1 MTTIHELLAEYAE
14 IAPHTRAKGLYFERL
29 AKRYLETEPV
39 YQGLFDEVWMWQD
52 WPDRD
57 GKVDTGIDLV
67 ARERYTGTMWAIQ
80 CKFYDPSH
88 TVQKGEIDSFFEA
101 SAKKPFGKALV
112 VTTTDKWSKHALDAL
127 NDRHVPTQRIG
138 LAHLAESVIDWSSY
152 RFEAP
157 DAARVVERKR
167 LRDHQIEA
175 LQSTIMGFDEHD
187 RGQLIMAC
195 GTGKTFTGLRIAERM
210 AGAGGSVLF
219 LVPSIA
225 LLAQT
230 LREWTQ
236 QAELPLRSFAICS
249 DGKLGRNS
257 EDLRLRDLEIAATTN
272 ADDLLAA
279 LVTPTAPGGLTVFF
293 STYQSLPVVH
303 EAQQAGLGAFDLVLC
318 DEAHRTAGVIHAEAD
333 QVSNF
338 VRIHDADYIRGAK
351 RLYMTATPKLYGEA
365 AKKKAD
371 AEAVEIASMDRPE
384 IFGPEFHR
392 LGFGAAVERNLLT
405 DYKVLVLAVS
415 ESAVNEGFQKQFAA
429 DGSELN
435 INDAAR
441 VAGIYKALAK
451 TAVEGLDDAPSA
463 KTPMRRAVAFAEN
476 IAASRHVAGMLDGN
490 AALSKAL
497 PRKDAD
503 LVMQARHVDGTM
515 DILQRGELLAWLE
528 AESKGNTTRILTN
541 ARCLTEGVDVPSL
554 DAVVFLN
561 PRGSQVDVVQ
571 AVGRVMRKAPGKD
584 YGYIILPVAVPAGM
598 TPEDALDDNER
609 FRVIWEVLQALRA
622 HDERFAATIEAIR
635 LNPKG
640 AKSDQIQVIA
650 MERWL
655 PSQDADA
662 AAAAS
667 GEASTAQAR
676 LDFTPLGSE
685 WDDAIYARIVKKV
698 GDREYWE
705 NWASDVADVAARQR
719 ARIEQLLETKPGMRR
734 EFERF
739 VKGLRANLNESIT
752 AADALDMLAQHI
764 ITEPVLEILFEGYSF
779 AASNPVAG
787 AMQRMLEA
795 LEGTNVDSEL
805 RELDDFYAGVRRSVG
820 QITDAQ
826 GKQRF
831 LKQLYERFFRLAMR
845 KASERLGIVYTPNE
859 IVDFI
864 LRSVDEL
871 SREHFGKGLADE
883 GVHILDP
890 FTGTGTF
897 LAQLILNPELM
908 PDAKLPHKF
917 RHELWANEISLLAY
931 YVAAVNLEQAYR
943 SRMGG
948 NYVAFP
954 GIALTD
960 TFQNTEDGDQ
970 LDAEGVFETNNEVVV
985 RQAAA
990 PISVIIGNPPYSK
1003 GQTSGNDDNQNLSYP
1018 TLDGWIRRDYADR
1031 STAKNKN
1038 NLYDSYIRAIKWAS
1052 NRVGER
1058 GIVAYVTNGG
1068 FIDSNTADGMRKSLL
1083 EEFSDVYVLNLRGN
1097 QRTAGETSK
1106 REGGQ
1111 TFGSGSRATIAIVIF
1126 VKDPAHTDAVGR
1138 LHYWE
1143 VPDYRT
1149 REQKL
1154 AVLKAAGSRAAIEW
1168 ADLAP
1173 NDAGDWTNQ
1182 RTNEFDAFAP
1192 IARDT
1197 VAGVFGAYSNGVKSN
1212 RDAWVISASATDLAG
1227 RVAAMKKFY
1236 NDQVEAARL
1245 AQSAGAAWTRDND
1258 PSSFSWSDKLA
1269 GLLSQGTR
1277 LDESPR
1283 PLAVAMYRPF
1293 NKQMLTTDLDLVD
1306 RPAAIG
1312 RYFPDGSFNT
1322 GVYIVGKG
1330 SAVPFSA
1337 LILDSIPDLHVTGAG
1352 SGGQFFP
1359 RYWYEKR
1366 ETAEGQLDVFGT
1378 DEGDEYIRHDNVT
1391 DEVLADYRIRYSD
1404 PSITKDDIFHFVY
1417 GVLHSPEYR
1426 ERFAA
1431 DLKRTLP
1438 RIPQVGDFRAFA
1450 DAGGELAELHLG
1462 YEEAELYPLGGV
1474 PEGDEHLRVEK
1485 KMSYGGKRG
1494 VDKTTLH
1501 YNEHI
1506 TLTGIPERAHEYKLG
1521 SRSAI
1526 DWVVDRY
1533 YVRVDK
1539 ASGIVNDANAW
1550 GEEHSNPRYI
1560 LELIQRLVTV
1570 SLRTVDIVE
1579 GLPPLNIPG
1588 AEG

>member
-1 MTTIHELLAEYAE
+1 MTTIHDLLAEYTR
-14 IAPHTRAKGLYFERL
+14 IAPNTRAKGLYFERL
-29 AKRYLETEPV
+29 VKRYLETEPI
-39 YQGLFDEVWMWQD
+39 YSGLFEDVWLWQD
-52 WPDRD
+52 WPGRD

-67 ARERYTGTMWAIQ
+67 AREKYNGTLWAIQ
-80 CKFYDPSH
+80 CKFYDPAH

-101 SAKKPFGKALV
+101 SGKAAFGKALV

-127 NDRHVPTQRIG
+127 SGRHVPTQRIG
-138 LAHLAESVIDWSSY
+138 LTHLAESIIDWSQY
-152 RFEAP
+152 RFDAP
-157 DAARVVERKR
+157 DAAPVAERKR
-167 LRDHQIEA
+167 LREHQIDA
-175 LQSTIMGFDEHD
+175 LQDTLTGFDEND

-195 GTGKTFTGLRIAERM
+195 GTGKTFTGLRIAERV
-210 AGAGGSVLF
+210 AGPGGRVLF

-236 QAELPLRSFAICS
+236 QADLPLRSFAICS
-249 DGKLGRNS
+249 DAKVGRNS

-272 ADDLLAA
+272 AEQLIEALA
-279 LVTPTAPGGLTVFF
+279 TPTEPGGLTVFF

-303 EAQQAGLGAFDLVLC
+303 EAQQAGIGDFDLVLC
-318 DEAHRTAGVIHAEAD
+318 DEAHRTAGVIHSDAD
-333 QVSNF
+333 KVSNF
-338 VRIHDADYIRGAK
+338 VRVHDADYIRGAK

-371 AEAVEIASMDRPE
+371 AESVEIASMDNSDV
-384 IFGPEFHR
+384 FGPEFHR
-392 LGFGAAVERNLLT
+392 LGFGKAVEQSLLT

-415 ESAVNEGFQKQFAA
+415 EDAVNEGFQKQFAA
-429 DGSELN
+429 AGSELTLP
-435 INDAAR
+435 DAAR

-451 TAVEGLDDAPSA
+451 TAVEGLDDNAA
-463 KTPMRRAVAFAEN
+463 AHAPMRRAVAFASD
-476 IAASRHVAGMLDGN
+476 IKSSQHVAAMLDEN
-490 AALSKAL
+490 TALSKTV

-515 DILQRGELLAWLE
+515 DILQRGELLSWLE
-528 AESKGNTTRILTN
+528 DDPKGNRTRILTN

-554 DAVVFLN
+554 DAVIFLN

-571 AVGRVMRKAPGKD
+571 AVGRVMRRSPGKD

-598 TPEDALDDNER
+598 TPEQALDDNER

-635 LNPKG
+635 LNPKAG
-640 AKSDQIQVIA
+640 NEQIQVIA

-655 PSQDADA
+655 PSGESDA
-662 AAAAS
+662 AAAES
-667 GEASTAQAR
+667 GQAATAQAR
-676 LDFTPLGSE
+676 LDFTPLGPE

-698 GDREYWE
+698 GEREYWE
-705 NWASDVADVAARQR
+705 NWAADVAEVANRQR
-719 ARIEQLLETKPGMRR
+719 ARIEALVDTRPGIRR
-734 EFERF
+734 EFDRF
-739 VKGLRANLNESIT
+739 VKGLKANLNDSIT
-752 AADALDMLAQHI
+752 DDDALDMLAQHI

-779 AASNPVAG
+779 AESNPVASS
-787 AMQRMLEA
+787 MQRMLA
-795 LEGTNVDSEL
+795 SLEGTNVDSEL

-864 LRSVDEL
+864 LRSADEL

-908 PDAKLPHKF
+908 PDAKLPYKF
-917 RHELWANEISLLAY
+917 RNELWGYEISLLAY

-943 SRMGG
+943 ARMGG

-954 GIALTD
+954 NIALTD

-970 LDAEGVFETNNEVVV
+970 LDAEGVFESNNEVVV
-985 RQAAA
+985 RSLEA
-990 PISVIIGNPPYSK
+990 PISVIVGNPPYSK
-1003 GQTSGNDDNQNLSYP
+1003 GQSSGNDDNQNLSYP

-1052 NRVGER
+1052 ERIGER

-1097 QRTAGETSK
+1097 ARTSGVQRQKEADNV
-1106 REGGQ
+1106 
-1111 TFGSGSRATIAIVIF
+1111 FGMGTRTTIVVIIM
-1126 VKDPAHTDAVGR
+1126 VKDPTRDTLGDLR
-1138 LHYWE
+1138 YLDIG
-1143 VPDYRT
+1143 DYLK
-1149 REQKL
+1149 QSAKL
-1154 AVLKAAGSRAAIEW
+1154 ATVRQWRSQATIEW
-1168 ADLAP
+1168 SELTP
-1173 NDAGDWTNQ
+1173 NEAGDWTNQ
-1182 RTNEFDAFAP
+1182 RTSEFDSFAP
-1192 IARDT
+1192 IGDKGEVSSTRFFRT
-1197 VAGVFGAYSNGVKSN
+1197 FSAGLKSN
-1212 RDAWVISASATDLAG
+1212 RDAWVYGFSRDSVESNVQRMVD
-1227 RVAAMKKFY
+1227 FY
-1236 NDQVEAARL
+1236 NGQVDDYRSAASFGRTW
-1245 AQSAGAAWTRDND
+1245 QRDND
-1258 PSSFSWSDKLA
+1258 ESKISWNRADEARLRRGAKLDSSAPHRGSI
-1269 GLLSQGTR
+1269 
-1277 LDESPR
+1277 
-1283 PLAVAMYRPF
+1283 YRPF
-1293 NKQMLTTDLDLVD
+1293 MAQAVAFDPRLFDMSYQIPQLFEGDNVGFYLTA
-1306 RPAAIG
+1306 P
-1312 RYFPDGSFNT
+1312 GS
-1322 GVYIVGKG
+1322 GH
-1330 SAVPFSA
+1330 PFS
-1337 LILDSIPDLHVTGAG
+1337 LLFVNQPPDLAFWG
-1352 SGGQFFP
+1352 SGSGQFFP
-1359 RYWYEKR
+1359 RYHYEKR

-1378 DEGDEYIRHDNVT
+1378 DEDDAYIRHDNVT
-1391 DEVLADYRIRYSD
+1391 DEILADYRIRYAD
-1404 PSITKDDIFHFVY
+1404 PAITKDDIFHFVY

-1450 DAGGELAELHLG
+1450 DAGRELAELHLG
-1462 YEEAELYPLGGV
+1462 YESADLYPLGGV
-1474 PEGDEHLRVEK
+1474 PEGNEHLRVEK

-1494 VDKTTLH
+1494 VDKTTLN

-1506 TLTGIPERAHEYKLG
+1506 TLTGIPERAQLYKLG

-1526 DWVVDRY
+1526 DWVIDRY

-1550 GEEHSNPRYI
+1550 GEEHGNPRYI
-1560 LELIQRLVTV
+1560 LELIQRLVNV

-1579 GLPPLNIPG
+1579 SLPPLNIPA
-1588 AEG
+1588 AE

>member
-1 MTTIHELLAEYAE
+1 MTSIHDLLAEYAE
-14 IAPHTRAKGLYFERL
+14 IAPNTRAKGLYFERL
-29 AKRYLETEPV
+29 VKRYLETEPI
-39 YQGLFDEVWMWQD
+39 YQGLFDEVWLWND
-52 WPDRD
+52 WPGRD

-67 ARERYTGTMWAIQ
+67 ARERYTGTLWAVQ
-80 CKFYDPSH
+80 CKFYDPGH
-88 TVQKGEIDSFFEA
+88 TLQKGEIDSFFEA

-138 LAHLAESVIDWSSY
+138 LAHLAESVIDWSQY
-152 RFEAP
+152 RFDAP
-157 DAARVVERKR
+157 DAAPVVERKR

-175 LQSTIMGFDEHD
+175 LQGTLMGFDEHD

-195 GTGKTFTGLRIAERM
+195 GTGKTFTGLRIAERV

-236 QAELPLRSFAICS
+236 QADLPLRSFAICS
-249 DGKLGRNS
+249 DGKLGRDS

-272 ADDLLAA
+272 ADDLMAA
-279 LVTPTAPGGLTVFF
+279 LATPTEPGGLTVFF

-303 EAQQAGLGAFDLVLC
+303 EAQRAGLGEFDLILC
-318 DEAHRTAGVIHAEAD
+318 DEAHRTAGVIHTDED
-333 QVSNF
+333 RISNF
-338 VRIHDADYIRGAK
+338 VRVHDADYIRGDK

-384 IFGPEFHR
+384 VFGPEFHR

-415 ESAVNEGFQKQFAA
+415 EEAVNEGFQKQFAS
-429 DGSELN
+429 DGVELN
-435 INDAAR
+435 ISDAAR

-451 TAVEGLDDAPSA
+451 TAVEGLADTPAA
-463 KTPMRRAVAFAEN
+463 RAPMRRAVAFAEN
-476 IAASRHVAGMLDGN
+476 IKASKHVSAMLDGN
-490 AALSKAL
+490 AALSKAV
-497 PRKDAD
+497 PRREAD
-503 LVMQARHVDGTM
+503 LVMQSRHVDGTM

-528 AESKGNTTRILTN
+528 DEPKGNTTRILTN

-554 DAVVFLN
+554 DAVMFLN

-598 TPEDALDDNER
+598 TPEEALDDNQR

-635 LNPKG
+635 LNPKAG
-640 AKSDQIQVIA
+640 NQQIQTIA
-650 MERWL
+650 MQRWL
-655 PSQDADA
+655 PSGDEDA
-662 AAAAS
+662 AAAQS
-667 GEASTAQAR
+667 GEASTGQTR
-676 LDFTPLGSE
+676 LDFTPLGEE
-685 WDDAIYARIVKKV
+685 WNEAIYARIVKKV
-698 GDREYWE
+698 GEREYWE
-705 NWASDVADVAARQR
+705 NWAADVADVAARQR
-719 ARIEQLLETKPGMRR
+719 ARIEALLETKPGVRR
-734 EFERF
+734 EFARL
-739 VKGLRANLNESIT
+739 VKGLKANLNESIT
-752 AADALDMLAQHI
+752 DDDALDMLAQHI

-779 AASNPVAG
+779 AESNPVAA
-787 AMQRMLEA
+787 AMQRMLDSF
-795 LEGTNVDSEL
+795 EGTNVDSEL
-805 RELDDFYAGVRRSVG
+805 RELDDFYAGVKRSVG
-820 QITDAQ
+820 QIADAQ

-864 LRSVDEL
+864 LRSADEL

-908 PDAKLPHKF
+908 PDAKLPYKF

-948 NYVAFP
+948 NYVSFP

-960 TFQNTEDGDQ
+960 TFQNAEDGDQ
-970 LDAEGVFETNNEVVV
+970 LDAEGVFETNNEVVAK
-985 RQAAA
+985 QSEA
-990 PISVIIGNPPYSK
+990 PISVIIGNPPYSA
-1003 GQTSGNDDNQNLSYP
+1003 GQTTANDGNANLRYP
-1018 TLDGWIRRDYADR
+1018 TLDARIERTYSATSAGR
-1031 STAKNKN
+1031 SKRT
-1038 NLYDSYIRAIKWAS
+1038 LYDSYIRAIRWAS
-1052 NRVGER
+1052 DRIGKR
-1058 GIVAYVTNGG
+1058 GVVAFVTNGG
-1068 FIDSNTADGMRKSLL
+1068 FLEANSADGMRQALAR
-1083 EEFSDVYVLNLRGN
+1083 EFNRVVVYNLRGN
-1097 QRTAGETSK
+1097 QRTSGEMS
-1106 REGGQ
+1106 RQEGGKV
-1111 TFGSGSRATIAIVIF
+1111 FGTGSRATIAMVFLIR
-1126 VKDPAHTDAVGR
+1126 DPQLTSHTIEYYRVA
-1138 LHYWE
+1138 
-1143 VPDYRT
+1143 DYTT
-1149 REQKL
+1149 REEKL
-1154 AVLKAAGSRAAIEW
+1154 SQLRTFQS
-1168 ADLAP
+1168 LAHVP
-1173 NDAGDWTNQ
+1173 MTRRISDGTGDWLHTRNAD
-1182 RTNEFDAFAP
+1182 FDQF
-1192 IARDT
+1192 D
-1197 VAGVFGAYSNGVKSN
+1197 GLGVKSATGERTIFSTYSLGVATG
-1212 RDAWVISASATDLAG
+1212 RDAWVVNSSRSQLNENVTRTIEAYNTEVDATG
-1227 RVAAMKKFY
+1227 
-1236 NDQVEAARL
+1236 
-1245 AQSAGAAWTRDND
+1245 GD
-1258 PSSFSWSDKLA
+1258 PSAVTIDSSQFSWNDNAFASLRA
-1269 GLLSQGTR
+1269 HRIFSYSREAIRTTL
-1277 LDESPR
+1277 
-1283 PLAVAMYRPF
+1283 YRPF
-1293 NKQMLTTDLDLVD
+1293 QRQRIYFGRDLNARQYRLREAFPEPNARQLGIAVTGTGHTTSFAVLASEVIPTLDLLQK
-1306 RPAAIG
+1306 
-1312 RYFPDGSFNT
+1312 T
-1322 GVYIVGKG
+1322 
-1330 SAVPFSA
+1330 
-1337 LILDSIPDLHVTGAG
+1337 
-1352 SGGQFFP
+1352 QFFP

-1366 ETAEGQLDVFGT
+1366 EIAEGQFDIFGT
-1378 DEGDEYIRHDNVT
+1378 EEGDEYIRHDNVT
-1391 DEVLADYRIRYSD
+1391 DEILADYRIRYTD
-1404 PSITKDDIFHFVY
+1404 QSITKDDIFHFVY

-1438 RIPQVGDFRAFA
+1438 RIPQVGDFWAFA
-1450 DAGGELAELHLG
+1450 NAGKELAELHLN
-1462 YEEAELYPLGGV
+1462 YESAELYPLGGV
-1474 PEGDEHLRVEK
+1474 PAGNEHLRVEK

-1501 YNEHI
+1501 YNEHV
-1506 TLTGIPERAHEYKLG
+1506 TLTGIPERAHDYKLG

-1550 GEEHSNPRYI
+1550 GEEHGNPRYI

-1579 GLPPLNIPG
+1579 ALPPLNIPK
-1588 AEG
+1588 EG